1 MPSPTLD
8 LTKGAGMLRRVT
20 ASPQQLVMERG
31 SSGYRTQEISASWN
45 GQYARLSVRR
55 AHGGEASVEL
65 DRVELEAL
73 VGWANGLLGH
83 SGDRGSL

>member
-1 MPSPTLD
+1 
-8 LTKGAGMLRRVT
+8 MLRRVT

-31 SSGYRTQEISASWN
+31 SSGYGTQDISASWN

-55 AHGGEASVEL
+55 VHDGEASVEL

-73 VGWANGLLGH
+73 VRWANELLAP